1 MQICAIVEIDNW
13 RISEIATHLWQ
24 FWFLKIWRGKCTDS
38 SKLLRLDWMVSG
50 LVCIFKRKLKG
61 DFWKEQKKISSK
73 EPSEWML
80 NICRRMCFLCSFRLI
95 SVWNVYCLC
104 IFIFNFLC
112 YSQFRYH
119 IHWSTSLLIEI
130 LWKIVH
136 QTQLPWIQ
144 MSGLMKR
151 ILEKYFNDLF
161 ELHTRIQVNVSNA
174 NGKIHIAL
182 KYMERATHQ
191 GRASHNRQ

>member
-1 MQICAIVEIDNW
+1 
-13 RISEIATHLWQ
+13 
-24 FWFLKIWRGKCTDS
+24 
-38 SKLLRLDWMVSG
+38 
-50 LVCIFKRKLKG
+50 
-61 DFWKEQKKISSK
+61 
-73 EPSEWML
+73 
-80 NICRRMCFLCSFRLI
+80 
-95 SVWNVYCLC
+95 
-104 IFIFNFLC
+104 
-112 YSQFRYH
+112 
-119 IHWSTSLLIEI
+119 
-130 LWKIVH
+130 
-136 QTQLPWIQ
+136 